1 MNNSIYKRLNGIKFL
16 SKSYTFKFLFIA
28 FLGIHIPLIGLIFF
42 IIFKPAS
49 ISGGSIFI
57 LTLLLTLGASAL
69 TLLVLNSLLA
79 PLKAS
84 KSALVE
90 YLTERKLPDLPTNFQ
105 DEAGILMQKV
115 QETIVKLNG
124 LLEEKK
130 DLIGLLSHDL
140 RTPLANIK
148 LLSGAIGQE
157 EVPQEEL
164 KEISLLIRK
173 CVDEQMMLFQDIL
186 ESLRHDDLDWMKL
199 NLNETASSVII
210 ASALNDVQ
218 RMADE
223 KDITLQINNH
233 YNGNLNVEAGI
244 FPQVLKNLL
253 SNSIKFSHPGSIV
266 NLDVRK
272 PNGKV
277 YIEVKDSGLGFN
289 PEDAELIFQKFTTKG
304 KKGTSNEPSTGMGL
318 YLSKKIV
325 EGHKGKLTASSK
337 GLNKGASFVVEL

>member
-1 MNNSIYKRLNGIKFL
+1 M
-16 SKSYTFKFLFIA
+16 
-28 FLGIHIPLIGLIFF
+28 
-42 IIFKPAS
+42 
-49 ISGGSIFI
+49 
-57 LTLLLTLGASAL
+57 TLLLTLGASAL

-84 KSALVE
+84 KSALVD
-90 YLTERKLPDLPTNFQ
+90 YLTERKLPDLSTNFQ

-115 QETIVKLNG
+115 QKTIIKLNG

-140 RTPLANIK
+140 RTPLANIR
-148 LLSGAIGQE
+148 LLSGAIGRE
-157 EVPQEEL
+157 EVPLEEL
-164 KEISLLIRK
+164 QEISLHIRK
-173 CVDEQMMLFQDIL
+173 SVDEQMMLFQDIL
-186 ESLRHDDLDWMKL
+186 ESLRQDDLDGMKL

-223 KDITLQINNH
+223 KDITLQVNNH

-272 PNGKV
+272 PDGKV
-277 YIEVKDSGLGFN
+277 YIEVKDNGLGFN
-289 PEDAELIFQKFTTKG
+289 PEDAELIFQKFNTKG
-304 KKGTSNEPSTGMGL
+304 KKGTHNEPSTGMGL

-325 EGHKGKLTASSK
+325 EGHKGKLSASSR
-337 GLNKGASFVVEL
+337 GINKGSTFVVEL